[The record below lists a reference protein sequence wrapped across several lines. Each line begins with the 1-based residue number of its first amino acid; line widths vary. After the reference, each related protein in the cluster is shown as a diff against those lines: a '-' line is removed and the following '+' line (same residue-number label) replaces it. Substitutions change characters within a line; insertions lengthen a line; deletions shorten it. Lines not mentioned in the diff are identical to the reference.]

1 MKRKGLSIST
11 GTISNLSFDF
21 LLLIKQIHEKNI
33 GGLTG
38 KLNGYGG
45 TIIHIDATDEKGG
58 NAIFQIKDGRSGI
71 TLFAESM
78 ITEKEEYIIPI
89 LERFKEYFGEPL
101 AIVRDM
107 GAAVV
112 SSSDK
117 VFPGV
122 PKQICHYHFMRAHGT
137 KLFDDRYSKFR
148 NAILDAKI
156 VADLY
161 YIRKKVKEKLK
172 ESSVMFYERHVLY
185 WLHLLVDYLLYP
197 IKRIVNYPFRLVYME
212 FYERIIE
219 ISNMITEK
227 DIHGGGAIIKVHQL
241 SSFIKRIREFVKNK
255 KIRELADEIDVLW
268 GWFIETRKTMRL
280 MRNEL
285 REPKTIDSDGM
296 KTMKKDLKKLLRRI
310 QMEGK
315 KRGGV
320 FLRKSKMINKD
331 FQDKWETLFIEI
343 EDMNGNPIPVRQDN
357 NIDERAHRWI
367 RMGIRRRTGKSRT
380 QMEMYQLG
388 ALLAYFSNL
397 YNKEYRDVVFKNMNN
412 LTDEFCNLNWKELP
426 KERRKL
432 FFCNDGMN
440 IPLKDKPRKELIMD
454 YVDNMIVN
462 APADQNYL
470 DGWLLKMN
478 DLVESWNIDF
488 VDVDSEMGF

>member
-1 MKRKGLSIST
+1 LK
-11 GTISNLSFDF
+11 
-21 LLLIKQIHEKNI
+21 E
-33 GGLTG
+33 
-38 KLNGYGG
+38 KLNENGG
-45 TIIHIDATDEKGG
+45 IIIHIDATDEKGG
-58 NAIFQIKDGRSGI
+58 NAVFQIKDGRTGI

-107 GAAVV
+107 GAAVA
-112 SSSDK
+112 SSSEK
-117 VFPGV
+117 VFPDI
-122 PKQICHYHFMRAHGT
+122 PKQICHYHFVRALGT
-137 KLFDDRYSKFR
+137 KLFDDRYSEFR
-148 NAILDAKI
+148 NSIQDTKI

-161 YIRKKVKEKLK
+161 YIRKKAKEKLK
-172 ESSVMFYERHVLY
+172 ESSVIFYERHEIY

-219 ISNMITEK
+219 IFNMITEK

-241 SSFIKRIREFVKNK
+241 SSFIKRIQAFVKNK
-255 KIRELADEIDVLW
+255 KVRELADEIDILW
-268 GWFIETRKTMRL
+268 GWFIEIRKTMRL

-285 REPKTIDSDGM
+285 REPRTIDLDEM
-296 KTMKKDLKKLLRRI
+296 KTMKKDLKKLLKRI
-310 QMEGK
+310 QKEGK

-331 FQDKWETLFIEI
+331 FQNKWENLFVEI
-343 EDMNGNPIPVRQDN
+343 KDKNGNSIPVRQDN
-357 NIDERAHRWI
+357 NIDERAHRRI

-412 LTDEFCNLNWKELP
+412 LMDEFCNLNWKKLP
-426 KERRKL
+426 KERKKL
-432 FFCNDGMN
+432 FFCNDGID
-440 IPLKDKPRKELIMD
+440 IPIRDKPRKELIMD
-454 YVDNMIVN
+454 YVENMIVN
-462 APADQNYL
+462 APAHQNYL

-478 DLVESWNIDF
+478 ELIESWNIDF
-488 VDVDSEMGF
+488 IDVDSEIGF